1 MARRVIITG
10 ATGFVGANLAR
21 RLLRDGHDLHLLLRQ
36 GYAPWR
42 VAAICDE
49 VHLYEV
55 DLGDRE
61 ALGRIGAGIRPD
73 WIFHLAA
80 YGAYSSQ
87 TDLSQIVATNILGTI
102 NLVEA

>member
-1 MARRVIITG
+1 MTRRVIMTG

-21 RLLRDGHDLHLLLRQ
+21 RLLQEGHDTHVLVRR

-42 VAAICDE
+42 IAAIRND
-49 VHLYEV
+49 VRLYEV

-61 ALGRIGAGIRPD
+61 ALDRTVAGIRPD

-80 YGAYSSQ
+80 HGAYASQ
-87 TDLSQIVATNILGTI
+87 TDLSQIVTTNILGT
-102 NLVEA
+102 